1 MFHQA
6 RRPPRTAFVGASG
19 RASRR
24 FEPTLSRHEKHASDT
39 GEGLH
44 QTVGISDRRDG
55 DLASL
60 LGPWPIVTLGDER
73 ASARSK
79 SESLTS
85 SARKPPPGEQ
95 TPPTGRVGTAALTA
109 FWSTCHRLCRCSCSA
124 QLCLPDYSAVA
135 AQRWDCRWAILDYLA
150 KRQRSAR
157 CPRPRSDWSE
167 EYLAKRQS
175 SGRCSRPR
183 SDWSEVGSS

>member
-39 GEGLH
+39 GEGLR

-109 FWSTCHRLCRCSCSA
+109 LACFTLYRWPTCHRSCCCSCPA

-135 AQRWDCRWAILDYLA
+135 AQRWDCKWAILDYLA
-150 KRQRSAR
+150 MRRRSGR
-157 CPRPRSDWSE
+157 CPRPDRIG
-167 EYLAKRQS
+167 LRNT
-175 SGRCSRPR
+175 
-183 SDWSEVGSS
+183 

>member
-39 GEGLH
+39 GEGLR

-60 LGPWPIVTLGDER
+60 LGPWPIVTLGDEKGKCPLEVGVLDQFGPK
-73 ASARSK
+73 ASSWRTNSSNRS
-79 SESLTS
+79 SRYCCADGVLVYM
-85 SARKPPPGEQ
+85 PPLVPLLVLGSVV
-95 TPPTGRVGTAALTA
+95 PAGLFSGGSAALG
-109 FWSTCHRLCRCSCSA
+109 L
-124 QLCLPDYSAVA
+124 
-135 AQRWDCRWAILDYLA
+135 
-150 KRQRSAR
+150 
-157 CPRPRSDWSE
+157 
-167 EYLAKRQS
+167 
-175 SGRCSRPR
+175 
-183 SDWSEVGSS
+183 

>member
-39 GEGLH
+39 GEGLR

-95 TPPTGRVGTAALTA
+95 TLLYVVPVAYIPPLVPLLVPGSVVPAGLFSGGSAALG
-109 FWSTCHRLCRCSCSA
+109 L
-124 QLCLPDYSAVA
+124 
-135 AQRWDCRWAILDYLA
+135 
-150 KRQRSAR
+150 
-157 CPRPRSDWSE
+157 
-167 EYLAKRQS
+167 
-175 SGRCSRPR
+175 
-183 SDWSEVGSS
+183 